1 LNIPVHQPKA
11 DLSLRSELGQYTSKG
26 LRLFFEE
33 LERQFE
39 ANILDVGPICGEN
52 INFLAQRVGKLYV
65 CDLFLRLH
73 RALRNGEPPTTILK
87 HLDYSPASFDGILL
101 WELMDHYDN
110 DEAGRL
116 VEACHTMLA
125 PGGIVMVFALE
136 ATMTSLPVNYFVI
149 SAGFQVH
156 PCRQYHLDLPSY
168 GRHNRELLELMT
180 PFMLVKSFIYRNGLR
195 EFLFR
200 RLVNIEHGA
209 STIPSK
215 KAV

>member
-1 LNIPVHQPKA
+1 MNISVHQPKA
-11 DLSLRSELGQYTSKG
+11 DLSFRSELGQYTSKG
-26 LRLFFEE
+26 LGLFFDE

-39 ANILDVGPICGEN
+39 SNLLDVGPICGEN

-73 RALRNGEPPTTILK
+73 RALRNGEPPTTVFK

-101 WELMDHYDN
+101 WELIGHYDN

-116 VEACHTMLA
+116 VEACHTMLK

-136 ATMTSLPVNYFVI
+136 ATIISPPVNYFVI
-149 SAGFQVH
+149 SAGFRVH

-180 PFMLVKSFIYRNGLR
+180 PFMLVKSFIYHNGLR

-200 RLVNIEHGA
+200 RLVNSEQGD
-209 STIPSK
+209 SNPSSK

>member
-1 LNIPVHQPKA
+1 
-11 DLSLRSELGQYTSKG
+11 

-39 ANILDVGPICGEN
+39 VNILDVGPICGEN
-52 INFLAQRVGKLYV
+52 INFLAQRVSKLYV

-73 RALRNGEPPTTILK
+73 RTLRNGESPTTILK
-87 HLDYSPASFDGILL
+87 HLNYSPRSFDAILL
-101 WELMDHYDN
+101 WELMDHCN
-110 DEAGRL
+110 NEEAGKF
-116 VEACHTMLA
+116 VEVCHSMLK

-136 ATMTSLPVNYFVI
+136 ATKISLPVNYFVI
-149 SAGFQVH
+149 SPGFQVH

-168 GRHNRELLELMT
+168 NRHNRELLELMT

-200 RLVNIEHGA
+200 RLVN
-209 STIPSK
+209 S
-215 KAV
+215 